1 MNLRLSSIGQGP
13 SADLWEG
20 VSILRPP
27 PPFSLYRSCTGL
39 SGEAGNS
46 SPRWEYH
53 RKIEFWRI
61 KWLCNV
67 TVGVWVPALSACQD
81 LITTLQ
87 CCSWRGLGNSEFKN
101 LYCFELSQR
110 LNLLNCWYSLMQSL
124 KNILTQVN
132 ERQLLSLHSVFY
144 LKLNSPKSKIFLNYF
159 SQFLTPAPLTLYTQ
173 YCPISL
179 NPFLFSGL
187 LWPPS

>member
-1 MNLRLSSIGQGP
+1 MNLSLSSTGQGL
-13 SADLWEG
+13 SADLREG

-27 PPFSLYRSCTGL
+27 PPFSLYRSCTCL

-53 RKIEFWRI
+53 RKIEFWTI

-87 CCSWRGLGNSEFKN
+87 CCSWRGLGNSEFKD

-124 KNILTQVN
+124 ENILTQVN

-144 LKLNSPKSKIFLNYF
+144 LNQSKIFLNY
-159 SQFLTPAPLTLYTQ
+159 
-173 YCPISL
+173 SL
-179 NPFLFSGL
+179 NFLPPL
-187 LWPPS
+187 L